1 MPFRDRVRKAF
12 GRTPSTPQEQQQSG
26 GRQRQSAP
34 PPKKAQQQSQ
44 QQPQPTPRNPHEL
57 VPKRT
62 KSQKANVYRIG
73 DHMPP
78 PKYPGKYDKP
88 HQDMLRAFS
97 FQTAFGRRRSSTTDI
112 SPMGSRWASR
122 KNSEVGGRRSTSH
135 RPSHMLESMDV
146 DENDDMNGLAR
157 SSTVEPTQR
166 SLGYDLASEHHIG
179 RLRDRPRTSD
189 STTYFTAD
197 ESLADS

>member
-12 GRTPSTPQEQQQSG
+12 GRTPSTKDEQRPGGPHQQQQHPSKQPQQ
-26 GRQRQSAP
+26 QR
-34 PPKKAQQQSQ
+34 PKQQPAQQ
-44 QQPQPTPRNPHEL
+44 PPRNPYDL

-62 KSQKANVYRIG
+62 RSQKANVYRIG
-73 DHMPP
+73 DPMPP

-97 FQTAFGRRRSSTTDI
+97 FQTAFGRRRSSQTDI

-135 RPSHMLESMDV
+135 RPSHLVESVDV
-146 DENDDMNGLAR
+146 DDDGQMNG
-157 SSTVEPTQR
+157 T
-166 SLGYDLASEHHIG
+166 I
-179 RLRDRPRTSD
+179 
-189 STTYFTAD
+189 
-197 ESLADS
+197 